1 MFDPERG
8 GERRPLLFLHQ
19 FVKQL
24 SKPARAQFEDID
36 YVPTQVMTEYL
47 LRIFRKGEVD
57 GILNPSALMGD
68 VSAVLSVSN
77 EQCVE
82 QAAGWKD
89 ATELRL
95 GLVPGS
101 VSTGQL

>member
-57 GILNPSALMGD
+57 GILYPSALTGD

-77 EQCVE
+77 EPSKKGY
-82 QAAGWKD
+82 ARK
-89 ATELRL
+89 TL
-95 GLVPGS
+95 P
-101 VSTGQL
+101 

>member
-8 GERRPLLFLHQ
+8 GERRPLLFPHQ

-47 LRIFRKGEVD
+47 LRISER
-57 GILNPSALMGD
+57 A
-68 VSAVLSVSN
+68 
-77 EQCVE
+77 
-82 QAAGWKD
+82 
-89 ATELRL
+89 R
-95 GLVPGS
+95 
-101 VSTGQL
+101 STGSCTHRR